1 LQVANGNRLGETL
14 FFIKILGG
22 FLMQNVKPELF
33 LAFVKLRKERRYS
46 NGFPPE
52 IAGDKIM

>member
-1 LQVANGNRLGETL
+1 
-14 FFIKILGG
+14 
-22 FLMQNVKPELF
+22 MQNVKPELF